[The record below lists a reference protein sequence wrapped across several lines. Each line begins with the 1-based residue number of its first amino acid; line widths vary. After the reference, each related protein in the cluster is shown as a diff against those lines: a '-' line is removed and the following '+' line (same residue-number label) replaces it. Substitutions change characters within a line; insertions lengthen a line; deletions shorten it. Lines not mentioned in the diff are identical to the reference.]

1 MLATDAG
8 TWMDLSTVHGTPLC
22 CNWCFRLLL
31 LKPKSGIAA
40 TPSLSS
46 TAGWQAQHVSRRTG
60 LVVVAVVDDV
70 LVDVDVDEEEVEVVV
85 ELVEVEVVEDED
97 VDVVVVVDVDVDEL
111 VVVAELLLVLEAVV
125 VVISI
130 VVVGAVVVVG
140 SGVGSVGTIFSNA
153 SYSAFSLRLPS
164 TALSEDSRQRKLV
177 ALKEM
182 ERHVASDVHL
192 ALHSSTSATL
202 VCLPMRAP
210 VIPEPAP
217 RDS

>member
-1 MLATDAG
+1 MAG
-8 TWMDLSTVHGTPLC
+8 NACALPVPE
-22 CNWCFRLLL
+22 
-31 LKPKSGIAA
+31 
-40 TPSLSS
+40 
-46 TAGWQAQHVSRRTG
+46 G
-60 LVVVAVVDDV
+60 LVAADGHVLDVVVVEDDV

-140 SGVGSVGTIFSNA
+140 SGVGSVGIIFSNA

-182 ERHVASDVHL
+182 DRHVASDVHL
-192 ALHSSTSATL
+192 ASHSSTSATL